1 MNAAPSRVI
10 LPHCFYQ
17 LVTQFCGAFAR
28 NFFFC
33 YFIRFF
39 RLWRFSTTP
48 RWWGSVT
55 SQGNYKKSEVQ
66 RWAGRSAQI
75 GPNQFLVFLPEILN
89 SIWPGNSLDPV
100 FKLWYSGCDLND
112 AFQGGIGK
120 FFFNPCDINSE
131 TKYFVDS
138 LDKVSLTDL
147 VGVKGYNINTAQQS
161 LKWKNEG
168 GGGGRS
174 LIKTA
179 ILTMV
184 GKTKRIF
191 FQSYYQNCETC
202 YVRSSGCWLVRLH

>member
-1 MNAAPSRVI
+1 MHFKVALES
-10 LPHCFYQ
+10 FY
-17 LVTQFCGAFAR
+17 
-28 NFFFC
+28 
-33 YFIRFF
+33 
-39 RLWRFSTTP
+39 
-48 RWWGSVT
+48 
-55 SQGNYKKSEVQ
+55 
-66 RWAGRSAQI
+66 
-75 GPNQFLVFLPEILN
+75 N
-89 SIWPGNSLDPV
+89 S
-100 FKLWYSGCDLND
+100 
-112 AFQGGIGK
+112 
-120 FFFNPCDINSE
+120 CDINSE

-191 FQSYYQNCETC
+191 FQSYYQKCETC